1 MPQTRSALR
10 PGMTL
15 IEVLFAIVIMS
26 GVMLSL
32 SRFGQ
37 GFARA
42 QRNSAY
48 LTVASDLATARL
60 EAVRTHAVY
69 GTIVSTFNGKSET
82 SADTTANPSLAGYS
96 GYTRTTAAV
105 LTSTDSTHYVTV
117 TVTVSSANL
126 TSPVSKTVIIARR

>member
-1 MPQTRSALR
+1 
-10 PGMTL
+10 MTL

-42 QRNSAY
+42 QRTSAY
-48 LTVASDLATARL
+48 LTVASDLAAARL
-60 EAVRTHAVY
+60 EAIRAHPSY
-69 GTIVSTFNGKSET
+69 SSIVSTYNGSSET
-82 SADTTANPSLAGYS
+82 SSTGSANPSMSGYA

-105 LTSTDSTHYVTV
+105 STVTDSTRYITV

-126 TSPVSKTVIIARR
+126 TSPVSKTVIIASY